1 MRIALTTTF
10 SPWDAR
16 AGVAQFGTR
25 DLADALHRRGVDV
38 SVVYTM
44 EGYVEPRT
52 DLEAPYTVRWASVLR
67 AVRRRGAA
75 AMSEHAAPVAWALR
89 ELDQE
94 GRIDLVHGQ
103 GEEMALVADA
113 LPQARRVVSAH
124 ALERNGQS
132 RGKTSAEPGPCIAS
146 TRLALELAHA
156 VVVSGARDLRASM
169 AAPLVDWERL
179 VAVERGLPRR
189 FFAAEG
195 LFAAGAPT
203 HLLVVG
209 GNGED
214 DEARQLLAGLHWL
227 PEDSYLPVCWM
238 GDFGTGRRVRPPAH
252 LRLPPGVE
260 CIGTADERSLQRL
273 VGRAAEVIILDDS
286 ARSSELLRI
295 AIAMGKRISTCEQAC
310 RSLVSDLE
318 PLALRSLPTDE
329 AGFAELLRSAIGAA
343 GLRAPEAAQLREF
356 ARLHFSW
363 DAVAERHIEL
373 YERLWRSGEE
383 TASAVP
389 ESD

>member
-44 EGYVEPRT
+44 EGYAEPRT

-179 VAVERGLPRR
+179 IAVERGLPRR

-214 DEARQLLAGLHWL
+214 EKARHLLAALRWL

-238 GDFGTGRRVRPPAH
+238 GDFGMSRRVIPLAH

-260 CIGTADERSLQRL
+260 CIGMADDRSLQRL

-318 PLALRSLPTDE
+318 PLALPSLPTDE
-329 AGFAELLRSAIGAA
+329 AGFAELLRSASGAA

-363 DAVAERHIEL
+363 DAVADRHIEL

-389 ESD
+389 DSD

>member
-1 MRIALTTTF
+1 MRVALTTTF

-16 AGVAQFGTR
+16 AGIAQFGTR

-44 EGYVEPRT
+44 EGHEEPRT
-52 DLEAPYTVRWASVLR
+52 DLPPPYPVRWASVLR
-67 AVRRRGAA
+67 AVRRRGATS
-75 AMSEHAAPVAWALR
+75 MSEHAAPAAWALR
-89 ELDQE
+89 ELDEE

-124 ALERNGQS
+124 PVARSSQP
-132 RGKTSAEPGPCIAS
+132 RGKPSAEPGPCIAS
-146 TRLALELAHA
+146 TRLALEQAHA
-156 VVVSGARDLRASM
+156 IVVSGARDLRASM

-179 VAVERGLPRR
+179 IAVERGLSRR

-214 DEARQLLAGLHWL
+214 LPSRRLFAGLRWL
-227 PEDSYLPVCWM
+227 PEDAYLPVCWL
-238 GDFGTGRRVRPPAH
+238 GDLGSSRRSRPPAH
-252 LRLPPGVE
+252 LQLPRGVE
-260 CIGTADERSLQRL
+260 CIGMADERSLQRL
-273 VGRAAEVIILDDS
+273 VGRAAEVIILDDCD
-286 ARSSELLRI
+286 RSSELLRI
-295 AIAMGKRISTCEQAC
+295 AIAMGKRISTCEQAL
-310 RSLVSDLE
+310 RTLVSDLE
-318 PLALRSLPTDE
+318 PLALPGLPEDE
-329 AGFAELLRSAIGAA
+329 AGFAELLRVASGAA
-343 GLRAPEAAQLREF
+343 GLRAPEAGQRIEF
-356 ARLHFSW
+356 ARQHFSW
-363 DAVAERHIEL
+363 DAVAARHIEL
-373 YERLWRSGEE
+373 YERLCRSGEE

>member
-1 MRIALTTTF
+1 MRVALTTTF

-16 AGVAQFGTR
+16 AGIAQFGTR

-44 EGYVEPRT
+44 EGHVEPRT
-52 DLEAPYTVRWASVLR
+52 DLPPPYPVRWASVLR

-75 AMSEHAAPVAWALR
+75 SMSEHAAPAAWALR

-113 LPQARRVVSAH
+113 LPQARRVVSSHPVA
-124 ALERNGQS
+124 RSSQP
-132 RGKTSAEPGPCIAS
+132 RGKPSAELGPCIAS
-146 TRLALELAHA
+146 TRLALEQAHA
-156 VVVSGARDLRASM
+156 VVVSGAPDLRASM

-179 VAVERGLPRR
+179 VAIERGLSRR

-214 DEARQLLAGLHWL
+214 LASRCLFAGLRWL
-227 PEDSYLPVCWM
+227 PEDAYLPVCWLADP
-238 GDFGTGRRVRPPAH
+238 GSSRRSRPSTH
-252 LRLPPGVE
+252 LQMPRGVE
-260 CIGTADERSLQRL
+260 SIGMADERSLQRL

-286 ARSSELLRI
+286 ERSSELLRI
-295 AIAMGKRISTCEQAC
+295 AIAMGKRISTCEQAL
-310 RSLVSDLE
+310 RTLVSDLE
-318 PLALRSLPTDE
+318 PLALPSLPPDE
-329 AGFAELLRSAIGAA
+329 AGFAELLRAASGAA
-343 GLRAPEAAQLREF
+343 GLRAPEAGQRIEF
-356 ARLHFSW
+356 ARRHFSW
-363 DAVAERHIEL
+363 DAVAARCVEL
-373 YERLWRSGEE
+373 YERLGRSGEE

>member
-1 MRIALTTTF
+1 MRVALTTTF
-10 SPWDAR
+10 SPWDAN
-16 AGVAQFGTR
+16 AGAAQFGTR

-67 AVRRRGAA
+67 AVRRRGAS

-94 GRIDLVHGQ
+94 GRIDLAQGQ

-113 LPQARRVVSAH
+113 LPRARRVVSAH
-124 ALERNGQS
+124 ALGRNGQS
-132 RGKTSAEPGPCIAS
+132 RGKPAGEHGPCLAS

-214 DEARQLLAGLHWL
+214 DQARQLLAGLHWL

-286 ARSSELLRI
+286 PRSSELLRI
-295 AIAMGKRISTCEQAC
+295 AIAMGKRITTCEQAP

-329 AGFAELLRSAIGAA
+329 AGFAELLRAA
-343 GLRAPEAAQLREF
+343 SHAGILRAPEAAQLREF

-363 DAVAERHIEL
+363 DAVAERHIAL
-373 YERLWRSGEE
+373 YERLCRSGEE

>member
-1 MRIALTTTF
+1 MRVALTTTF
-10 SPWDAR
+10 SPWDAN
-16 AGVAQFGTR
+16 AGAAQFGTR

-94 GRIDLVHGQ
+94 GRIDLVQGQ

-113 LPQARRVVSAH
+113 LPRARRVVSAH
-124 ALERNGQS
+124 ALGRNGQS
-132 RGKTSAEPGPCIAS
+132 RGKPSAEPGPCLAS

-214 DEARQLLAGLHWL
+214 DQARHLLAGLQWL

-238 GDFGTGRRVRPPAH
+238 GDFGTGRRVRPPSH
-252 LRLPPGVE
+252 LRLPAGVE

-286 ARSSELLRI
+286 PRSSELLRI
-295 AIAMGKRISTCEQAC
+295 AIAMGKRITTCEQAP

-329 AGFAELLRSAIGAA
+329 AGFAELLRAA
-343 GLRAPEAAQLREF
+343 SHAGILRAPEAAQLREF

-373 YERLWRSGEE
+373 YERLCRSGEE

>member
-1 MRIALTTTF
+1 MRVALTTAF

-44 EGYVEPRT
+44 EGYIEPRT
-52 DLEAPYTVRWASVLR
+52 DLPPPYPVRWASVLR

-75 AMSEHAAPVAWALR
+75 SMSEHAAPAAWALR
-89 ELDQE
+89 ELDEE

-103 GEEMALVADA
+103 GEEMALVGDA
-113 LPQARRVVSAH
+113 LPHARRVVSAH
-124 ALERNGQS
+124 ALERNGQG
-132 RGKTSAEPGPCIAS
+132 RGKTSAEPGPCVAS
-146 TRLALELAHA
+146 TRLALEQAHA

-169 AAPLVDWERL
+169 AASLVDWERL
-179 VAVERGLPRR
+179 VAIERGLPRR

-195 LFAAGAPT
+195 LFAAGGPT

-209 GNGED
+209 GSVED
-214 DEARQLLAGLHWL
+214 EPARNLLAGLRWL

-238 GDFGTGRRVRPPAH
+238 GEFGAGRSVRPPAH

-273 VGRAAEVIILDDS
+273 VGRTAEVIILDDS
-286 ARSSELLRI
+286 PRSSELLRI
-295 AIAMGKRISTCEQAC
+295 AIAMGKRISTCEQAL
-310 RSLVSDLE
+310 RTLVSDLE
-318 PLALRSLPTDE
+318 PLALPSLPQDE
-329 AGFAELLRSAIGAA
+329 AAFAELMRAA
-343 GLRAPEAAQLREF
+343 SHAGSLRAPEAAQLREF
-356 ARLHFSW
+356 AHLHFSW
-363 DAVAERHIEL
+363 DAVADRHIEL
-373 YERLWRSGEE
+373 YERLCRSGEE

>member
-1 MRIALTTTF
+1 
-10 SPWDAR
+10 
-16 AGVAQFGTR
+16 
-25 DLADALHRRGVDV
+25 
-38 SVVYTM
+38 M
-44 EGYVEPRT
+44 EGHAEPRT
-52 DLEAPYTVRWASVLR
+52 DLPPPYPVRWASVLR

-75 AMSEHAAPVAWALR
+75 SISEHAAPAAWALR
-89 ELDQE
+89 ELDEE

-124 ALERNGQS
+124 PVARSSQP
-132 RGKTSAEPGPCIAS
+132 RGKPSAEPGPCIAS
-146 TRLALELAHA
+146 TRLALEQAHA

-179 VAVERGLPRR
+179 IAVERGLSRR

-214 DEARQLLAGLHWL
+214 LPSRRLFAGLRWL
-227 PEDSYLPVCWM
+227 PEDAYLPVCWL
-238 GDFGTGRRVRPPAH
+238 GDLGSNRRSRPPVH
-252 LRLPPGVE
+252 LQLPRGVE
-260 CIGTADERSLQRL
+260 CIGIADERSLQRL
-273 VGRAAEVIILDDS
+273 VGRAAEVIILDDCD
-286 ARSSELLRI
+286 RSSELLRI
-295 AIAMGKRISTCEQAC
+295 AIAMGKRISTCEQAL
-310 RSLVSDLE
+310 RTLVSDLE
-318 PLALRSLPTDE
+318 PLALPGLPEDE
-329 AGFAELLRSAIGAA
+329 AGFAELLRVASGAA
-343 GLRAPEAAQLREF
+343 GLRAPEAGQRIEF
-356 ARLHFSW
+356 ARQHFSW
-363 DAVAERHIEL
+363 DAVAARHVEL
-373 YERLWRSGEE
+373 YERLCRSGEE

>member
-1 MRIALTTTF
+1 MRVALTTAF

-16 AGVAQFGTR
+16 AGAAQSGAR
-25 DLADALHRRGVDV
+25 DLADALHRQGVDV
-38 SVVYTM
+38 SVIYTM
-44 EGYVEPRT
+44 EGHVEPRT
-52 DLEAPYTVRWASVLR
+52 DLQPPYSVRWASVLR
-67 AVRRRGAA
+67 AVRRRGAPS
-75 AMSEHAAPVAWALR
+75 MSEHAAPVAWALR

-113 LPQARRVVSAH
+113 LPHARRVVSAH
-124 ALERNGQS
+124 APGRNGQS
-132 RGKTSAEPGPCIAS
+132 RGKPSAEPGPCIAS

-189 FFAAEG
+189 FFAADG

-214 DEARQLLAGLHWL
+214 EPARQLLAALGWL
-227 PEDSYLPVCWM
+227 PEDSYLPICWM
-238 GDFGTGRRVRPPAH
+238 GDFGTSRAVRPPTH

-260 CIGTADERSLQRL
+260 CIGPADERSLQRL

-286 ARSSELLRI
+286 ERASELLRI
-295 AIAMGKRISTCEQAC
+295 AIAMGKRISTCEPAI
-310 RSLVSDLE
+310 RAVVSNLE
-318 PLALRSLPTDE
+318 PLSLRSLPSDATE
-329 AGFAELLRSAIGAA
+329 WAESFRAA
-343 GLRAPEAAQLREF
+343 SRAASLRAPEAGQLIEF
-356 ARLHFSW
+356 ARHHFSW
-363 DAVAERHIEL
+363 DAVAERHIAL
-373 YERLWRSGEE
+373 YERLCRSGEE

-389 ESD
+389 DSD

>member
-1 MRIALTTTF
+1 MRVALTTTF

-44 EGYVEPRT
+44 EGHVEPRT
-52 DLEAPYTVRWASVLR
+52 DLPPPYPVRWASVLR

-75 AMSEHAAPVAWALR
+75 SMSEHAAPAAWALR

-113 LPQARRVVSAH
+113 LPHARRVVSAH
-124 ALERNGQS
+124 AIERNGQS
-132 RGKTSAEPGPCIAS
+132 RGKTSAEPGPCVAS
-146 TRLALELAHA
+146 MRLALEQAHA

-195 LFAAGAPT
+195 LFTSGAPT

-214 DEARQLLAGLHWL
+214 EPTRHLLAGLRWL
-227 PEDSYLPVCWM
+227 SEDSYLPVCWM
-238 GDFGTGRRVRPPAH
+238 VDFGAGRSVRPPAH
-252 LRLPPGVE
+252 LHLPPGVE
-260 CIGTADERSLQRL
+260 CIGMADERALQRL

-295 AIAMGKRISTCEQAC
+295 AIAMGKRISTCEQAE
-310 RSLVSDLE
+310 RSLVSNLE
-318 PLALRSLPTDE
+318 PLALRSLPSDE
-329 AGFAELLRSAIGAA
+329 AGFAELLRAA
-343 GLRAPEAAQLREF
+343 SRAASLRAPEAGQLTEF
-356 ARLHFSW
+356 ARQHFSW
-363 DAVAERHIEL
+363 DAVAARHVEL

>member
-1 MRIALTTTF
+1 MRVALTTVF

-16 AGVAQFGTR
+16 VGAAQSGTR
-25 DLADALHRRGVDV
+25 DLADALHRQGVDV
-38 SVVYTM
+38 SVIYTM
-44 EGYVEPRT
+44 EGHIEPRT
-52 DLEAPYTVRWASVLR
+52 DLQPPYTVRWASVLR
-67 AVRRRGAA
+67 AVRRRGAPS
-75 AMSEHAAPVAWALR
+75 MSEHAAPVAWALR

-124 ALERNGQS
+124 ALGRNGQS
-132 RGKTSAEPGPCIAS
+132 RGKPAVEPGPCLAS

-214 DEARQLLAGLHWL
+214 DEARQLLAGLQWL

-260 CIGTADERSLQRL
+260 CIGPADERSLQRL

-286 ARSSELLRI
+286 ARASELLRI
-295 AIAMGKRISTCEQAC
+295 AIAMGKRISTCEPAI
-310 RSLVSDLE
+310 RSVVSNLE
-318 PLALRSLPTDE
+318 PLSLRSLPSDATE
-329 AGFAELLRSAIGAA
+329 WAESFRAASHAGS
-343 GLRAPEAAQLREF
+343 LRAPEAAQLREF

-363 DAVAERHIEL
+363 DAVAERHIAL
-373 YERLWRSGEE
+373 YERLCRSGEE

-389 ESD
+389 DSD

>member
-1 MRIALTTTF
+1 MRVALTTTF

-52 DLEAPYTVRWASVLR
+52 DLEAAYAVRWASVLR

-94 GRIDLVHGQ
+94 GRIDLVQGQ

-132 RGKTSAEPGPCIAS
+132 RGKPSAETGPCIAS
-146 TRLALELAHA
+146 TQLALELAHA

-214 DEARQLLAGLHWL
+214 DEARQLLAGLQWL

-238 GDFGTGRRVRPPAH
+238 GDFGSSRAVRPPTH
-252 LRLPPGVE
+252 LRLPPGVK
-260 CIGTADERSLQRL
+260 CIGPADERSLQRL

-286 ARSSELLRI
+286 ERASELLRI
-295 AIAMGKRISTCEQAC
+295 AIAMGKRITTCEQAP

-329 AGFAELLRSAIGAA
+329 AGFAELLRAA
-343 GLRAPEAAQLREF
+343 SHAGILRAPEAAQLREF

-373 YERLWRSGEE
+373 YERLCRSGEE

>member
-1 MRIALTTTF
+1 MRVALTTTF

-16 AGVAQFGTR
+16 AGIAQFGTR

-44 EGYVEPRT
+44 EGHVEPST
-52 DLEAPYTVRWASVLR
+52 DLQPPYPVRWASVLR

-75 AMSEHAAPVAWALR
+75 SMSEHAAPVAWALR
-89 ELDQE
+89 ELDEE

-113 LPQARRVVSAH
+113 LPQARRVVSSH
-124 ALERNGQS
+124 PVERNGQS
-132 RGKTSAEPGPCIAS
+132 RGKTSAEPGPCVAS
-146 TRLALELAHA
+146 TRLALEQAHA

-169 AAPLVDWERL
+169 AAPMVDWERL
-179 VAVERGLPRR
+179 VAIERGLSRR

-214 DEARQLLAGLHWL
+214 LASRCLFAGLRWL
-227 PEDSYLPVCWM
+227 PEDAYLPVCWLADL
-238 GDFGTGRRVRPPAH
+238 GSSRRIRPSTH
-252 LRLPPGVE
+252 LQLPRGVE
-260 CIGTADERSLQRL
+260 CIGMADERSLQRL

-286 ARSSELLRI
+286 PRSSELLRI
-295 AIAMGKRISTCEQAC
+295 AIAMGKRISTCEQAL
-310 RSLVSDLE
+310 RTLVSDLE
-318 PLALRSLPTDE
+318 PLALPSLPEDE
-329 AGFAELLRSAIGAA
+329 AGFAELLRAASGAA
-343 GLRAPEAAQLREF
+343 GLRAPEAGQRIEF
-356 ARLHFSW
+356 ARQHFSW
-363 DAVAERHIEL
+363 DAVAARHLEL
-373 YERLWRSGEE
+373 YERLCRSGEE

>member
-38 SVVYTM
+38 SVVFTM
-44 EGYVEPRT
+44 EGHAEPRT
-52 DLEAPYTVRWASVLR
+52 DLQPPYPVRWASVLR
-67 AVRRRGAA
+67 SVRRRGAA
-75 AMSEHAAPVAWALR
+75 SMSEHAAPVAWALR
-89 ELDQE
+89 ELDEE

-113 LPQARRVVSAH
+113 LPQARRVVSSH
-124 ALERNGQS
+124 PVERNGQS
-132 RGKTSAEPGPCIAS
+132 RGKPSAEPGPCIAS
-146 TRLALELAHA
+146 TRLALEQAHA

-179 VAVERGLPRR
+179 IAVERGLSRR

-214 DEARQLLAGLHWL
+214 LASRCLFAGLRWL
-227 PEDSYLPVCWM
+227 PEDAYLPVCWLADL
-238 GDFGTGRRVRPPAH
+238 GSSRRSRPPAH
-252 LRLPPGVE
+252 LQLPRGVE
-260 CIGTADERSLQRL
+260 CIGIADERSLQRL
-273 VGRAAEVIILDDS
+273 VGRAAEVIILDDCD
-286 ARSSELLRI
+286 RSSELLRI
-295 AIAMGKRISTCEQAC
+295 AIAMGKRISTCEQAL
-310 RSLVSDLE
+310 RTLVSDLE
-318 PLALRSLPTDE
+318 PLALPSLPDDE
-329 AGFAELLRSAIGAA
+329 AGFAELLRAASGAA
-343 GLRAPEAAQLREF
+343 GLRAPEAGQRIEF
-356 ARLHFSW
+356 ARQHVSW
-363 DAVAERHIEL
+363 DAVAARHLEL
-373 YERLWRSGEE
+373 YERLCRSGEE

>member
-10 SPWDAR
+10 SPWDGR

-25 DLADALHRRGVDV
+25 DLADAFHRRGVDV

-44 EGYVEPRT
+44 EGHVEPRT
-52 DLEAPYTVRWASVLR
+52 DLQPHYLVRWASVLR

-75 AMSEHAAPVAWALR
+75 SMSEHAAPAAWALR

-113 LPQARRVVSAH
+113 LPHARRVVSAS
-124 ALERNGQS
+124 ARARYGQS
-132 RGKTSAEPGPCIAS
+132 RGKPSEEPGTCVAS
-146 TRLALELAHA
+146 TRLALEQAHA

-179 VAVERGLPRR
+179 VAIERGLPRR

-195 LFAAGAPT
+195 LFAAGGPT

-209 GNGED
+209 GSVED
-214 DEARQLLAGLHWL
+214 EPARNLLAGLRLL
-227 PEDSYLPVCWM
+227 PEDSYLPVYWM
-238 GDFGTGRRVRPPAH
+238 GDFGTSRGVRPLSH
-252 LRLPPGVE
+252 LRLPPGVK
-260 CIGTADERSLQRL
+260 CISMADERSLQRL
-273 VGRAAEVIILDDS
+273 VGRAAEVIVLDDS
-286 ARSSELLRI
+286 ERSSALLRI
-295 AIAMGKRISTCEQAC
+295 AIAMGKRISTCEQAP

-318 PLALRSLPTDE
+318 PLALRGLPADQ
-329 AGFAELLRSAIGAA
+329 AGFAELMRAA
-343 GLRAPEAAQLREF
+343 SHAGSLRAPEAAQLQEF

-363 DAVAERHIEL
+363 DAVADRHIEL
-373 YERLWRSGEE
+373 YERLWM
-383 TASAVP
+383 
-389 ESD
+389 

>member
-1 MRIALTTTF
+1 MRVALTTTF

-25 DLADALHRRGVDV
+25 DLADALHRRGLDV

-44 EGYVEPRT
+44 EGHAEPRT
-52 DLEAPYTVRWASVLR
+52 DLPPPYPVRWASVLR

-75 AMSEHAAPVAWALR
+75 SMSEHAAPAAWALR
-89 ELDQE
+89 ELDEE

-113 LPQARRVVSAH
+113 LPQARRVVSSHPVA
-124 ALERNGQS
+124 RSSQP
-132 RGKTSAEPGPCIAS
+132 RGKPSAEPGPCVAS
-146 TRLALELAHA
+146 TRLALEQAHA

-169 AAPLVDWERL
+169 AAPMVDWERL
-179 VAVERGLPRR
+179 VAIERGLSRR

-214 DEARQLLAGLHWL
+214 LASRCLFAGLRWL
-227 PEDSYLPVCWM
+227 PEDAYLPVCWLADL
-238 GDFGTGRRVRPPAH
+238 GSSRRIRPSTH
-252 LRLPPGVE
+252 LQLPRGVE

-286 ARSSELLRI
+286 PRSSELLRI

-329 AGFAELLRSAIGAA
+329 GGYAELLRAA
-343 GLRAPEAAQLREF
+343 SHAGSLRAPEAAQLREF

-373 YERLWRSGEE
+373 YERLCRSGEE